1 MGCKGEFNMDGA
13 TITQAWMKFFVE
25 MIVLSLTGIAATI
38 TVLLRKRIS
47 DGFISFAELLQEWKN
62 KKGNEVVPIEQV
74 KRDIRIYDILADLR
88 NKTGSDRSFVFQ
100 FHNGSVFTTRNHV
113 WKITRTHE
121 SVNTGIKPCIGEM
134 GNMISSGVHELL
146 LPLWDTDLT
155 NRSGISKIS
164 PDNCGCTSKDNC
176 NFPHGVYL
184 YNVDKMTE
192 GYVKGLLM
200 AAGVQY
206 LVTTPLLDSES
217 NRIGFIGLDFCW
229 KEANINVVKSSAEF
243 ICKAATIISYE
254 LKRIV

>member
-1 MGCKGEFNMDGA
+1 MDQSNVSGVLG
-13 TITQAWMKFFVE
+13 TWGKFVVE
-25 MIVLSLTGIAATI
+25 MIVLSATGLAASA
-38 TVLLRKRIS
+38 TVLLRKKITDS
-47 DGFISFAELLQEWKN
+47 FGSFAELFQEWKN
-62 KKGNEVVPIEQV
+62 KKRIETVPVEQV

-121 SVNTGIKPCIGEM
+121 SVNTGIKPCIGEL
-134 GNMISSGVHELL
+134 GNMISSSVHELL

-164 PDNCGCTSKDNC
+164 PDMCTCLSKENC

-184 YNVDKMTE
+184 YTVEKMSE

-206 LVTTPLLDSES
+206 LVTTPLLDSEN

-229 KEANINVVKSSAEF
+229 KEANVNSVKSSAEL
-243 ICKAATIISYE
+243 ICKSATIISYE
-254 LKRIV
+254 LKRII